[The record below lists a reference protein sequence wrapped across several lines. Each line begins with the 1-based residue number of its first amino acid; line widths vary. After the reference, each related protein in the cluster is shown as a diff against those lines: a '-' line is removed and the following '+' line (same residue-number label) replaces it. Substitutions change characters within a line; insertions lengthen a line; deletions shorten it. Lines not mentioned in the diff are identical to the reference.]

1 MLNYLIR
8 YKNYKDNNIMLLDYS
23 IDILYIDY
31 VHILIHKYKN
41 KNKNKNKINR
51 NNINRNNKSN
61 NNNNYYL

>member
-41 KNKNKNKINR
+41 KNKINR